1 MSQTQKRILLIGYG
15 NPGRLDDGLGPAIA
29 ACIEAISIPGVS
41 VESDYQLS
49 VEHAHDL
56 TAYDVVVFADA
67 DMVIN
72 EPFYFRRLIPSV
84 SSGLGSHEVTP
95 GEVVSL
101 ALTLFGATTQAYLLG
116 IRGYEFN
123 DFGERLSDMARTN
136 LAAAVDFLTSVIQKG
151 NFDEAAK
158 TYAGNEEP
166 CIDICTDKISL
177 N

>member
-1 MSQTQKRILLIGYG
+1 MTSSGQRILLIGYG
-15 NPGRLDDGLGPAIA
+15 NPGRLDDGLGPALA
-29 ACIEAISIPGVS
+29 ACIEGLAIPGVT

-56 TAYDVVVFADA
+56 TSYDVVIFADA
-67 DMVIN
+67 DTSTN

-84 SSGLGSHEVTP
+84 SSGLGSHEVSP

-123 DFGERLSDMARTN
+123 NFGEQLSDVARNN
-136 LAAAVDFLTSVIQKG
+136 LAAAVDFLSSVIHKG
-151 NFDEAAK
+151 NFDEAAR
-158 TYAGNEEP
+158 TYTGDEEP
-166 CIDICTDKISL
+166 CIDICTDKIIL

>member
-1 MSQTQKRILLIGYG
+1 MNKTGPRILLIGYG

-29 ACIEAISIPGVS
+29 ACIEGLAIPGVS

-56 TAYDVVVFADA
+56 TSYDVVIFADA
-67 DMVIN
+67 DISGN

-84 SSGLGSHEVTP
+84 SSGLGSHEISP

-101 ALTLFGATTQAYLLG
+101 ALTLFGATTQSYLLG

-123 DFGERLSDMARTN
+123 DFGEMLSDKARNN
-136 LAAAVDFLTSVIQKG
+136 LAAAVDFLSNVMRQG
-151 NFDEAAK
+151 NFDEAAR
-158 TYAGNEEP
+158 TFSDEDEP
-166 CIDICTDKISL
+166 YIDICTDKIIL